1 MNSENNVKEKLYL
14 KFYADCNRHLQV
26 EYCSADKGNH
36 LIINQIYN
44 TLSVGWNCLY
54 LDQGRMVQFVIST
67 T

>member
-44 TLSVGWNCLY
+44 TLSLPGPPLRSKEGWSSL
-54 LDQGRMVQFVIST
+54 
-67 T
+67 